1 MVTMITAYI
10 YRLSISKELKALYRH
25 IIFFC
30 GAEGREEGDKAG
42 DKGQGREKGAGDG
55 KGGGGRRRGMKGGR
69 EGK

>member
-42 DKGQGREKGAGDG
+42 DKGQGRIE
-55 KGGGGRRRGMKGGR
+55 M
-69 EGK
+69 